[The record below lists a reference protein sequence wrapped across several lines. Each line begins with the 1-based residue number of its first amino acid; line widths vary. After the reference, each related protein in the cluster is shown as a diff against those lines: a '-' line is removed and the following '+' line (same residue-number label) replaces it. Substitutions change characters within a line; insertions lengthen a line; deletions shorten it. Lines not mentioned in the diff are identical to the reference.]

1 MSARAKSWM
10 IRVAVAA
17 GVAAIVLVTLFF
29 AGTGTA
35 PGRQVVADLISR
47 FTGGTVV
54 VQGLDGDLPN
64 HVRAQSVEL
73 RDANGVWLRIDGVAL
88 DWHALSAIRGPI
100 TIDRVTAAHVQVF
113 RRPLPSGSESS
124 DTAIV
129 ANGIA
134 IARVDVAAPVLGHP
148 GAFSVNGSFAY
159 NTIHDA
165 KADLEINQ
173 LDGDGR
179 YAIHGAITNDIV
191 TGNADVS
198 ETRQGFAGGLLGLTT
213 LGPMKLSARGEAQ
226 GTHNTIAFQLLAGVL
241 TARASGAIDLTARN
255 LSLTFDAASPA
266 MQPAPGI
273 AWKSLSAH
281 GTLSGSFDTP
291 QIDSRLHLDA
301 LVAQGFG
308 ASSADATLKASAG
321 TGQVEGSIQQLI
333 VPGPHPSLFAG
344 KPVTLQAGID
354 FQSARRPLVFKISH
368 PLLDVSG
375 TADTRDALTGS
386 ATVTIPSLAP
396 IASLEG
402 VDVSGSAVVNMKLTE
417 QDDAIGVTVDA
428 RADTRGTALLDRL
441 LGRKATAYATVALK
455 NGALDSLNATLSG
468 ARIVAHASGTSP
480 AGLPAYRWDVALNDL
495 GALTPALKGAFQLRG
510 TVTGKGDAARL
521 YASGSG
527 LIGPRA
533 HPVQRVSVEA
543 SALGLPNPRSG
554 AFTVSGAFDGSPV
567 DIAGTV
573 AREKGNYHVKVPKG
587 VWKSARLNGDVVLA
601 ANGTPVGGRAALR
614 WGQIGDIAP
623 FFGKKVGGGLTVGL
637 MLVSKGRNHD
647 AHLTASGERLIFEGN
662 QVGHLA
668 LSGTISNP
676 LAAPAIALKA
686 AATGYSVS
694 GAQGDGTIEANGP
707 MNKLAVHI
715 STKGTYSNAPFSLT
729 AGTIVD
735 AVKNR
740 AVLETLTGA
749 WHDKPIALS
758 RPAAIDFANGLAVHD
773 LAASFAGAHATAEG
787 RVSPALSLNTTFE
800 NVTPELIRLFA
811 PQLAV
816 DGVMSG
822 SAHLTGTPAAPTGTF
837 ELTGHD
843 LHAVGVS
850 QRAVA
855 YGTLNAHGTLKGKSA
870 TISANLTAGSNVDL
884 TVAGDVPLAHGGA
897 MNVHAKGNADLAL
910 LNTYASVTG
919 QSVAGKVALDMIFT
933 GTLAAPHATGSAR
946 LSEGEIRDLSRG
958 FRLRDIAAD
967 VEANGT
973 VLRLASLTASARRGT
988 ITGSGTIDLG
998 APGMPVNVV
1007 IQAKNAQ
1014 PIVSDTLTAA
1024 FDMDMRLTGTLAQ
1037 ALTLSGKIAVLSGE
1051 INLPERFPPSVATLH
1066 VRRRGAPPPAPPS
1079 PGSAI
1084 ALDLAL
1090 DVPDHIYVR
1099 GRGLDAE
1106 LNGSLRISGTTSAPL
1121 VAGALSM
1128 RRGTLSVA
1136 GETLDI
1142 QSGRVSFDGNSL
1154 RNRLDP
1160 TLDFTAQT
1168 TSGGVTATLKLTGY
1182 ASAPQIQLSS
1192 SPPLPQDEV
1201 LSRLLFQTSVK
1212 SLSAFQI
1219 AEVAQAVASLTG
1231 IGGGFNP
1238 VGTLRKNLGLDRLA
1252 IGSDTTASGASAGT
1266 TIEAGRYVGRGFY
1279 VGARQ
1284 NLSGGTRAIVQYD
1297 ITKNLKL
1304 QATVS
1309 SGVTATTGTP
1319 STPQNDTGSNV
1330 GVLYTFD
1337 Y

>member
-1 MSARAKSWM
+1 MSTRAKSWM
-10 IRVAVAA
+10 IRAAVAA
-17 GVAAIVLVTLFF
+17 GVIAIVFVTLFLV
-29 AGTGTA
+29 GTGTA
-35 PGRQVVADLISR
+35 PGRQVVAGLISR
-47 FTGGTVV
+47 LTGGTVV

-64 HVRAQSVEL
+64 RVRAQSVEL
-73 RDANGVWLRIDGVAL
+73 HDANGVWLRIDGLSL
-88 DWHALSAIRGPI
+88 DWRALSALRGPI
-100 TIDRVTAAHVQVF
+100 AIDRVNAAHVQVF
-113 RRPLPSGSESS
+113 RRPLPGSGESS

-134 IARVDVAAPVLGHP
+134 IARIDVAAPVLGHS

-159 NTIHDA
+159 STIHDA
-165 KADLEINQ
+165 KADLEISQ

-179 YAIHGAITNDIV
+179 YAIHGAIANDIV

-226 GTHNTIAFQLLAGVL
+226 GTHNTIALHVLAGVL
-241 TARASGAIDLTARN
+241 TARASGAIDLAARN
-255 LSLTFDAASPA
+255 LNLTFDAASPA
-266 MQPAPGI
+266 MQPAPGV
-273 AWKSLSAH
+273 AWNSLSAR
-281 GTLSGSFDTP
+281 GTLSGSFDAP

-301 LVAQGFG
+301 LLAQGFK
-308 ASSADATLKASAG
+308 ASSVDLTMKASAG

-333 VPGPHPSLFAG
+333 VPGPHPSLFAAN
-344 KPVTLQAGID
+344 PVVLQAGVD
-354 FQSARRPLVFKISH
+354 FQSVRRPVIFKVSH

-375 TADTRDALTGS
+375 TADTREALTGS

-402 VDVSGSAVVNMKLTE
+402 VDVSGSAVVNLKLTQ
-417 QDDAIGVTVDA
+417 QDDAMGVTIDA
-428 RADTRGTALLDRL
+428 RADTRGAALLDRL
-441 LGRKATAYATVALK
+441 LGRKATAYATIALK
-455 NGALDSLNATLSG
+455 DGALDALNATLSG

-495 GALTPALKGAFQLRG
+495 GALTPALKGAFQLGG

-527 LIGPRA
+527 LVGPRT
-533 HPVQRVSVEA
+533 HPVQRVSVEL
-543 SALGLPNPRSG
+543 SALGLPSPRSG
-554 AFTVSGAFDGSPV
+554 AFTLSGAFDGAPV
-567 DIAGTV
+567 DIAGTI
-573 AREKGNYHVKVPKG
+573 AREQGNYHVKVPKG
-587 VWKSARLNGDVVLA
+587 AWKSAHLDGDLVVA
-601 ANGTPVGGRAALR
+601 ANGTPVAGQAALR
-614 WGQIGDIAP
+614 WGQIGDVAP
-623 FFGKKVGGGLTVGL
+623 FIGKKVGGSLTAGLT
-637 MLVSKGRNHD
+637 LVSKGRNHD
-647 AHLTASGERLIFEGN
+647 AHITASGERLVFEGN
-662 QVGHLA
+662 QIGRLV
-668 LSGTISNP
+668 LSGIVSNP
-676 LAAPAIALKA
+676 LAGPGFALKA
-686 AATGYSVS
+686 GATGYAVA
-694 GAQGDGTIEANGP
+694 GAQGDGTIEVNGP
-707 MNKLAVHI
+707 MNQLGVHV
-715 STKGTYSNAPFSLT
+715 SSQGVYSNAPFSL
-729 AGTIVD
+729 AASAAVD

-740 AVLETLTGA
+740 TVVQTLTGA
-749 WHDKPIALS
+749 WHDKPFALA
-758 RPAAIDFANGLAVHD
+758 RPATIDFVNGLAVHD

-787 RVSPALSLNTTFE
+787 RISPKLALNTTFE
-800 NVTPELIRLFA
+800 NITPDLIRLFA
-811 PQLAV
+811 QQLAIE
-816 DGVMSG
+816 GVLSG
-822 SAHLTGTPAAPTGTF
+822 NAHLTGTLAAPTGTF
-837 ELTGHD
+837 ELTGRD
-843 LHAVGVS
+843 LHATGVS
-850 QRAVA
+850 QRAVPYGVLDA
-855 YGTLNAHGTLKGKSA
+855 QGTLRGRSA
-870 TISANLTAGSNVDL
+870 TISASFTAGSTVDL
-884 TVAGDVPLAHGGA
+884 TLAGDVPLEHGGA
-897 MNVHAKGNADLAL
+897 MNVHAKGAADLAL

-919 QSVAGKVALDMIFT
+919 QSVAGKVALDLIFS
-933 GTLAAPHATGSAR
+933 GTLAAPRATGSAR
-946 LSEGEIRDLSRG
+946 LSDGEIRDLARG
-958 FRLRDIAAD
+958 FRLRNITAD

-1007 IQAKNAQ
+1007 IQAKNAE

-1066 VRRRGAPPPAPPS
+1066 VRRRGAPPPPPPS
-1079 PGSAI
+1079 PASAI

-1106 LNGSLRISGTTSAPL
+1106 LNGNLKISGTTSAPL

-1136 GETLDI
+1136 GETLEI